1 MARQIFIT
9 GASGFIGGAVA
20 RALAPHHLVRAMS
33 RSPDSDRRLASM
45 RVAAVRSE
53 LGQVAPDH
61 LVGCDTVIHC
71 AAYVKQWGSVQV
83 FHQTNVEG
91 TRQLLEVASGAGV
104 QRFIHIGTE
113 AALFHGQD
121 MRDVDERYPYPAHT
135 PFLYSATKAAAERLV
150 LAANTE
156 RFTTL
161 SLRPRMVWGPGD
173 QTVLPV
179 ILEAVRSGRFAWI
192 DGGKART
199 STTHIDN
206 LVHAVTLALH
216 RGLGGNAYFVTDE
229 GHTSVREFFKALLE
243 TQGIVAPTRSI
254 PGALAYAMAA
264 VTEAVWRALR
274 LRAEPPLTRFA
285 AALLSRDCTLCIDKA
300 QYELG
305 FVPIVTR
312 AAGLQFL
319 REGARGGDI

>member
-1 MARQIFIT
+1 MTRQIFIT
-9 GASGFIGGAVA
+9 GASGFVGGAIA
-20 RALAPHHLVRAMS
+20 RALAQRHLVRAMS
-33 RSPDSDRRLASM
+33 RSPESDRRLASM

-71 AAYVKQWGSVQV
+71 AAYVKQWGSEQV
-83 FHQTNVEG
+83 FRKTNVEG
-91 TRQLLEVASGAGV
+91 TRQLLEVASRAGV

-121 MRDVDERYPYPAHT
+121 MLDVDERYPYPVHT
-135 PFLYSATKAAAERLV
+135 PFLYSATKGAAERLV

-179 ILEAVRSGRFAWI
+179 ITEAVRSGRFAWI
-192 DGGKART
+192 DGGRART

-216 RGLGGNAYFVTDE
+216 RGLGGNAYFVTDQ
-229 GHTSVREFFKALLE
+229 GHTSVHEFFKALLQ
-243 TQGIVAPTRSI
+243 TQGIVAPNRSI

-264 VTEAVWRALR
+264 VTEAIWRTFR
-274 LRAEPPLTRFA
+274 LSAQPPLTRFA
-285 AALLSRDCTLCIDKA
+285 AALLARDCTLRIDKA
-300 QYELG
+300 QCELG
-305 FVPIVTR
+305 FSPVVSR
-312 AAGLQFL
+312 ASGLQSM
-319 REGARGGDI
+319 REGARG